1 MKTNVYALFWLCK
14 AAVPH
19 MQPGSTV
26 ITTSSVQAFQPSP
39 HLLDYATSK
48 AAIVNFTKGLGATS
62 PSGGSGPTRWRPG
75 RCGPR

>member
-1 MKTNVYALFWLCK
+1 MKTNLYAMFWLCK

-39 HLLDYATSK
+39 QLLDYAT
-48 AAIVNFTKGLGATS
+48 TKGGHRQLHQGAGATW
-62 PSGGSGPTRWRPG
+62 PSGGSGRTRWRRG